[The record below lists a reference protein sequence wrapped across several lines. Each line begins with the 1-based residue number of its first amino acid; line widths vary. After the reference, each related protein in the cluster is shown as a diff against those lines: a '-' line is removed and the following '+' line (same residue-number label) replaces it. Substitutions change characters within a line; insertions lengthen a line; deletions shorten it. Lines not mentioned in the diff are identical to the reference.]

1 MQPCIPGRRVL
12 NEHMSDSS
20 ATGRSQI
27 GAGHGSGLQRLWA
40 ASGLLTVLLFTS
52 GLLFSDVLG
61 TSNFPPLDATAS
73 DVRAYF
79 LENASEVRALS
90 FFHALSAVALVTFA
104 AYIYRF
110 LRRESGAP
118 AALAAFALAGGA
130 IAAAFLLLSALCYR
144 TLAEPTVARDAPLAH
159 ALVVLSYL
167 AGGPAIAV
175 PLVPM
180 VGTVAAAVLRE
191 QILARWIGWL
201 SVVTAVC
208 GAACASTFLGPTNNR
223 SATYGVLLLGAVLMF
238 AWLVVTSIA
247 LITRT
252 PNESRSPD

>member
-1 MQPCIPGRRVL
+1 
-12 NEHMSDSS
+12 MSDSE
-20 ATGRSQI
+20 ARRRSQI
-27 GAGHGSGLQRLWA
+27 GARPGNGWQRLWA
-40 ASGLLTVLLFTS
+40 ASGVLTVVLFAC
-52 GLLFSDVLG
+52 GLLFGDVLG
-61 TSNFPPLDATAS
+61 TSNFPALDASGA

-90 FFHALSAVALVTFA
+90 FFHVLSAVALVAFA
-104 AYIYRF
+104 AYIRAY

-118 AALAAFALAGGA
+118 PGLAVLALAGGA

-180 VGTVAAAVLRE
+180 VGVVAAATLRE
-191 QILARWIGWL
+191 QILAPWTGWL
-201 SVVTAVC
+201 GVVTALC
-208 GAACASTFLGPTNNR
+208 GAACASTLLGPTNNHA
-223 SATYGVLLLGAVLMF
+223 ATYGILLLGAVLIF

-247 LITRT
+247 LVARI
-252 PNESRSPD
+252 PNERHSPG

>member
-1 MQPCIPGRRVL
+1 VGADGWHSAGRASRAAAQPG
-12 NEHMSDSS
+12 N
-20 ATGRSQI
+20 TW
-27 GAGHGSGLQRLWA
+27 QRLWA
-40 ASGLLTVLLFTS
+40 ASGLLAVLLFAC
-52 GLLFSDVLG
+52 GLLFGDVLG
-61 TSNFPPLDATAS
+61 TSNFPALDATAAH
-73 DVRAYF
+73 VRAYF

-90 FFHALSAVALVTFA
+90 FFHALSAVALVAFA
-104 AYIYRF
+104 AYIYAF
-110 LRRESGAP
+110 LRRQTGTP
-118 AALAAFALAGGA
+118 PGLAAFALAGGA

-175 PLVPM
+175 PLVPT
-180 VGTVAAAVLRE
+180 VGVVAAATLRE
-191 QILARWIGWL
+191 HLFARWTGWL
-201 SVVTAVC
+201 GVVTAVC

-247 LITRT
+247 LIARTR
-252 PNESRSPD
+252 EQRRSLG

>member
-1 MQPCIPGRRVL
+1 
-12 NEHMSDSS
+12 MSDSS

-27 GAGHGSGLQRLWA
+27 GARHRSGLQRLWA

-118 AALAAFALAGGA
+118 SALAAFALAGGA

-180 VGTVAAAVLRE
+180 IAVVAAATLRE
-191 QILARWIGWL
+191 QILARWTGWL
-201 SVVTAVC
+201 GVVTALC

-223 SATYGVLLLGAVLMF
+223 SATYGILLLGAVLMF
-238 AWLVVTSIA
+238 AWLVVTSIS
-247 LITRT
+247 LIARM
-252 PNESRSPD
+252 PEESHSAG

>member
-1 MQPCIPGRRVL
+1 V
-12 NEHMSDSS
+12 
-20 ATGRSQI
+20 
-27 GAGHGSGLQRLWA
+27 
-40 ASGLLTVLLFTS
+40 LTVLLFAC
-52 GLLFSDVLG
+52 GLLFGDVLG
-61 TSNFPPLDATAS
+61 TTNFPALDATAS

-90 FFHALSAVALVTFA
+90 FFHVLSAIALVAFA
-104 AYIYRF
+104 AYIHAY

-118 AALAAFALAGGA
+118 SGLAAFALAGGA

-180 VGTVAAAVLRE
+180 VGVVAAAALRE
-191 QILARWIGWL
+191 QLLARWTGWL
-201 SVVTAVC
+201 GVVTAVC
-208 GAACASTFLGPTNNR
+208 GAACASTLLGPMNNH
-223 SATYGVLLLGAVLMF
+223 SATYGILLLGALLMF
-238 AWLVVTSIA
+238 TWLVITSIA
-247 LITRT
+247 LIARA
-252 PNESRSPD
+252 PDARRIPS